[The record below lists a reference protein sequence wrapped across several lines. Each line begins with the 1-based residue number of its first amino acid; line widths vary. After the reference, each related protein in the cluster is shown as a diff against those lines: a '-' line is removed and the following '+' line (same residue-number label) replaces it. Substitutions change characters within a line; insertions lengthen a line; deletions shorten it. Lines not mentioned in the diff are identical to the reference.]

1 MSRDRSDLL
10 TFGFFAALVFFAKL
24 SILNV
29 PLYWDEMGWAHQAHW
44 LSGVNLARALPGL
57 RAADAFWGHPPALHL
72 TLASLAKVFGYS
84 IVLAHLIAICFAFIG
99 VWFTFLLGRL
109 LYDAKTG
116 FFAAL
121 LLFLSP
127 IYFAQSGMFLAD
139 MPVAALG
146 VASVYFALRRKFWAY
161 VVSATYMVFI
171 KETSIALLV
180 ALLLYL
186 FLTTKPK
193 TKNSL
198 FNLLR
203 YTSPLFLIGLFF
215 VWQKLTTGY
224 FFFIYP
230 PSIDIKLFELT
241 TQSIFKQFVMISRW
255 LFIDQERYI
264 FSALIVLNLLIY
276 RVARQRSELS
286 LFLLICLFSGYSF
299 SVLFFLLRYLLPV
312 LPYIYLLGTWSLM
325 ELARREAWKIP
336 IATVILLVMVWSLAT
351 QPFTGNAEF
360 NLRYLDVVR
369 VHKEMCQYIASEFP
383 QSRIATDW
391 PHIQQLLYPH
401 LGYVQKR
408 LRVIS
413 LPARDLASLEDQPV
427 LRDVDLILVSTTPG
441 STQVEE
447 LRGYALKH
455 NWRLIRRIV
464 DEPVSTELYGRP
476 ISSRQ

>member
-171 KETSIALLV
+171 KETSIAL
-180 ALLLYL
+180 
-186 FLTTKPK
+186 
-193 TKNSL
+193 
-198 FNLLR
+198 
-203 YTSPLFLIGLFF
+203 
-215 VWQKLTTGY
+215 
-224 FFFIYP
+224 
-230 PSIDIKLFELT
+230 
-241 TQSIFKQFVMISRW
+241 
-255 LFIDQERYI
+255 
-264 FSALIVLNLLIY
+264 
-276 RVARQRSELS
+276 
-286 LFLLICLFSGYSF
+286 
-299 SVLFFLLRYLLPV
+299 
-312 LPYIYLLGTWSLM
+312 
-325 ELARREAWKIP
+325 
-336 IATVILLVMVWSLAT
+336 
-351 QPFTGNAEF
+351 
-360 NLRYLDVVR
+360 
-369 VHKEMCQYIASEFP
+369 
-383 QSRIATDW
+383 
-391 PHIQQLLYPH
+391 
-401 LGYVQKR
+401 
-408 LRVIS
+408 
-413 LPARDLASLEDQPV
+413 
-427 LRDVDLILVSTTPG
+427 
-441 STQVEE
+441 
-447 LRGYALKH
+447 
-455 NWRLIRRIV
+455 
-464 DEPVSTELYGRP
+464 
-476 ISSRQ
+476 